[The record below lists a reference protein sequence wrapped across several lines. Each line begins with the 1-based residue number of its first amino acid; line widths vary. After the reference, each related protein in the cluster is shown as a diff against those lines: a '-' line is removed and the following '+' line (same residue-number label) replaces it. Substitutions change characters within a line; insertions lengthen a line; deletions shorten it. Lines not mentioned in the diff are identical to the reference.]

1 MKQTSP
7 ITLLGI
13 PFLPLTE
20 REFRAR
26 LARLAIHG
34 RTAHVFTPNPEMLL
48 LSKNDPEFHT
58 FLCDADLLLPDGIG
72 ILLGARIRGTPL
84 PARATGIDSAEWL
97 LSFAA
102 KHSLRVF
109 LLGGRCGVAEDAAR
123 TLAARFDG
131 LSICGTH
138 HGYFDKAKES
148 PENKAVLALLR
159 EAKPDLLFVCF
170 GAPAQEKWIS
180 ENADEIPSLRL
191 CMGLGGA
198 LDVWSGRVE
207 RAPRLWQKLGL
218 EWLWRTLREPKRIRR
233 LTVLPK
239 FLWIIYRSS
248 FWACRT
254 AASKNSSTS

>member
-1 MKQTSP
+1 MKQKTP
-7 ITLLGI
+7 ISLLGVPI
-13 PFLPLTE
+13 LPLTE

-26 LARLAIHG
+26 LARLALFG
-34 RTAHVFTPNPEMLL
+34 RAATVFTPNPEMLL
-48 LSKNDPEFHT
+48 LAKNDPEFHST
-58 FLCDADLLLPDGIG
+58 LSSADLLLPDGIG
-72 ILLGARIRGTPL
+72 LLLAARLGGKRL
-84 PARATGIDSAEWL
+84 PEKATGIDSAEWL

-109 LLGGRCGVAEDAAR
+109 LLGGQRGIAEDAAR
-123 TLAARFDG
+123 TLVARFDA
-131 LSICGTH
+131 LTVCGTH
-138 HGYFDKAKES
+138 HGYFDKAKNS
-148 PENKAVLALLR
+148 PENEAVLALLR

-207 RAPRLWQKLGL
+207 RAPRLWQRLGL

-233 LTVLPK
+233 LTALPK
-239 FLWIIYRSS
+239 FLWFIYRNSS
-248 FWACRT
+248 SALRR